1 MSNLQTIESID
12 AEIVTDSKEAIALP
26 SLNQSEFTNEDQLI
40 FAWLGEKAESTRK
53 SYRNAI
59 KGFFEFGGSINAT
72 FTIIQKY
79 REALSQRYKV
89 STANNKLSAIKS
101 LISFAT
107 DMGYL
112 SQNVASRVRSLKA
125 SKEKGKQS
133 KSSIEKILSE
143 DDVKAL
149 IANASNERNR
159 IMIRTAYLLGLRIH
173 ELLNLHWDDFFNGGK
188 MVKVI
193 GKGSKERFI
202 AVPESLLADLK
213 TLDTEGFIF
222 QNRLGKPMTASNAH
236 VFLKRIV
243 KKAGLNPSISWHW
256 FRHSCA
262 SHSLKNGASLESVRR
277 KLGHSSIAI
286 TGIYIHDDEDSNR
299 FLNL

>member
-1 MSNLQTIESID
+1 MSSLQTIESVD
-12 AEIVTDSKEAIALP
+12 AEIVADSKGAIALP
-26 SLNQSEFTNEDQLI
+26 SLNQSEFSNEDQLI

-53 SYRNAI
+53 NYRNAI
-59 KGFFEFGGSINAT
+59 KGFFEFGGSIDTT
-72 FTIIQKY
+72 FTTIQKY
-79 REALSQRYKV
+79 REVLSQRYRT

-101 LISFAT
+101 LIRFAT
-107 DMGYL
+107 DIGYL

-133 KSSIEKILSE
+133 KSSIEKILTE
-143 DDVKAL
+143 DEVKAL
-149 IANASNERNR
+149 LDNASTERNR

-188 MVKVI
+188 QIKVI
-193 GKGSKERFI
+193 GKGSKQRFV
-202 AVPESLLADLK
+202 AVPDSLLADLK
-213 TLDTEGFIF
+213 TLDNGGFIF
-222 QNRLGKPMTASNAH
+222 QNRLGTKMTAPNAH
-236 VFLKRIV
+236 IFLKKIIR
-243 KKAGLNPSISWHW
+243 KAGLSESISWHW